1 MLNKQ
6 TTRYVI
12 GTMIGIF
19 IYEVLDE
26 SQIFAKVKKAASDAL
41 SAAVGS

>member
-6 TTRYVI
+6 TGRYVI
-12 GTMIGIF
+12 GTIIGIF

-26 SQIFAKVKKAASDAL
+26 TQIFAKVRTAA
-41 SAAVGS
+41 AAAFKVS